1 MGSKVSRVRTTLDR
15 KTVIAAA
22 MKLLDGTGLDG
33 LSLRNV
39 AAELGVRPGALYW
52 HFANKQELLDQ
63 MATLLVAEPLAAL
76 GRPLPGQ
83 SWDAWLA
90 ARARAFRQAL
100 LSIRDGARLV
110 AASRPTTD
118 RRPAAEAMVG
128 ALIEAGFAPPDAL
141 RALQAVRHYVVGALL
156 EEQDFATG
164 RAVWPRDADPDRYA
178 EYPSLR
184 EAMEPQSP
192 ESLEAQ
198 FEYGL
203 RALLAGLASTL
214 TG

>member
-1 MGSKVSRVRTTLDR
+1 M
-15 KTVIAAA
+15 IAAA
-22 MKLLDGTGLDG
+22 MRLLDEAGLDG
-33 LSLRNV
+33 LSLRTV
-39 AAELGVRPGALYW
+39 AAGLGVRPGALYW

-63 MATLLVAEPLAAL
+63 MAALLVAEPLAAL

-90 ARARAFRQAL
+90 ARARAFRRAL
-100 LSIRDGARLV
+100 LSVRDGARLV

-118 RRPAAEAMVG
+118 RRPSAEEMVG
-128 ALIEAGFAPPDAL
+128 ALAGAGFAPADAL
-141 RALQAVRHYVVGALL
+141 RALQAVRHYVVGAVL

-164 RAVWPRDADPDRYA
+164 RAVWPRDAEPDRYA
-178 EYPSLR
+178 EYPNLR
-184 EAMEPQSP
+184 EAMAPQSP

-203 RALLAGLASTL
+203 RALLAGLAAAVR
-214 TG
+214 G

>member
-1 MGSKVSRVRTTLDR
+1 MVRTTLDR
-15 KTVIAAA
+15 KTVITAA
-22 MKLLDGTGLDG
+22 MRLLAEAGLDG

-52 HFANKQELLDQ
+52 HFANKQALLDQ
-63 MATLLVAEPLAAL
+63 MATTLIEEPLAGL

-83 SWDAWLA
+83 SWDDWLA
-90 ARARAFRQAL
+90 ARARALRRAL
-100 LSIRDGARLV
+100 LSVRDGARLV
-110 AASRPTTD
+110 AASRPTND
-118 RRPAAEAMVG
+118 RRPAAEVMVG
-128 ALIEAGFAPPDAL
+128 TLVAAGFTASDAL

-164 RAVWPRDADPDRYA
+164 RAVWPRDTEPDRYA
-178 EYPSLR
+178 NYPHLR
-184 EAMEPQSP
+184 EGMEPQTP

-203 RALLAGLASTL
+203 RALLAGLAATL
-214 TG
+214 EF